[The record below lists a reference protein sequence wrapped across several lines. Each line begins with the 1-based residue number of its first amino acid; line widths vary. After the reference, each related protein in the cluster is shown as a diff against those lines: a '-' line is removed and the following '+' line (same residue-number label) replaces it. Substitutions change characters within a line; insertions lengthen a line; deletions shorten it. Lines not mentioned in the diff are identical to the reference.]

1 MIRIFHA
8 LNKIKMKKLFFVIC
22 VLLSANLFAQK
33 AGKGEALKPTES
45 YSCPKHN
52 QITSHD
58 PGKCSICGADLA
70 LSPKEQ
76 RAASGVKRY
85 TCPAHADVVTH
96 DAGKCPKCGKKLTV
110 SDKEAMKAQV
120 MKTYTC
126 PMHPAVSLD
135 KDGTCPKCG
144 KKLVE
149 KNTH

>member
-1 MIRIFHA
+1 
-8 LNKIKMKKLFFVIC
+8 MKKLFFVIC
-22 VLLSANLFAQK
+22 VLFSANLFAQK

-58 PGKCSICGADLA
+58 PGKCSICGTE

-85 TCPAHADVVTH
+85 TCPAHVDVVTH
-96 DAGKCPKCGKKLTV
+96 DAGKCPKCGKKLTL
-110 SDKEAMKAQV
+110 SDKQAMKAQV

-149 KNTH
+149 KSTH